1 MPHYDYQCHG
11 CGGTTLFLLERV
23 IAERE
28 KRCTHC
34 GSPDILLVAFY
45 RTAQDHII
53 RLREMI
59 DELGERIEAL
69 ESGDELC
76 QPIQVRPPN

>member
-28 KRCTHC
+28 KKCTHC
-34 GSPDILLVAFY
+34 GSFDILLVAYY
-45 RTAQDHII
+45 RTAQDHIV
-53 RLREMI
+53 RLRELI
-59 DELGERIEAL
+59 DELEVRIEAL
-69 ESGDELC
+69 ESGDEPC
-76 QPIQVRPPN
+76 QAFPTSKPN